1 VSTLLTLLI
10 AGGFTLLKLR
20 RRHRDS
26 RRVHEFVA
34 NGFDSESVHQPVPA
48 DAVSPP
54 SELAPGA
61 DLLDRTR
68 MFMQAECA
76 ELVIDDGY
84 GRQTRLRV
92 RAAERAD
99 APSVVELD
107 EAGTAHSDWL
117 LLRSCDQG
125 ESTLVHAGTRD
136 HSLRQWLVAHDTR
149 DALLA
154 PVRQSAGS
162 AVLVMRNRTVGSYSR
177 RHLALLENIAE
188 HFAGALA
195 TGKLLYQ
202 LRYEA
207 THDPLTGLS
216 NRTVLCSRLDD
227 ELAAQPHCASDTI
240 PCSLAVLLLDLDR
253 FKEVNDTLGHHVGDA
268 LLQVVAQRLRGVLP
282 DSATVARLGGDEFA
296 VVLTGLNQPARE
308 ARSYAEA
315 VIASL
320 ATPVRLDDALVSCEV
335 SIGIALAGRDASSSE
350 LLRHAD
356 TAMYTAKTGSEPVV
370 IYSAALDYGRAERL
384 ALATDLQ
391 SALEGDEFVLLY
403 QPKLSLITGHIIG
416 VEALVRWQHPK
427 LGLLEPDAFIPL
439 AEATGLVEPLT
450 RIVLTKALRQCREW
464 TLEGLSLSV
473 AVNLPARSVTNPAL
487 PGAVTDLLRRTGV
500 EPSRLILEITEA
512 GVMDD
517 PERSVPV
524 LERLAATGVTLSL
537 DDFGTGYS
545 SLSYLQRLPVQE
557 LKIDRSFVTGLADPA
572 AEPASNLLVRS
583 ILNLAAGLALRVVA
597 EGVEDEACLHA
608 LRELGVDVA
617 QGYFV
622 GRPMEPAQLI
632 RQLEA
637 NGSIPV
643 PQRAPSLAPLHGPV
657 ARGVEAA
664 PRSLP
669 EPRERRPT
677 EATPGRGQGRPP
689 SPGSSSL

>member
-1 VSTLLTLLI
+1 
-10 AGGFTLLKLR
+10 
-20 RRHRDS
+20 
-26 RRVHEFVA
+26 
-34 NGFDSESVHQPVPA
+34 
-48 DAVSPP
+48 
-54 SELAPGA
+54 
-61 DLLDRTR
+61 
-68 MFMQAECA
+68 
-76 ELVIDDGY
+76 
-84 GRQTRLRV
+84 
-92 RAAERAD
+92 
-99 APSVVELD
+99 VVELD
-107 EAGTAHSDWL
+107 EAGTAHADWL
-117 LLRSCDQG
+117 LLRSCDHG
-125 ESTLVHAGTRD
+125 EATLVATRTRER
-136 HSLRQWLVAHDTR
+136 SLRQWLATHDTR

-162 AVLVMRNRTVGSYSR
+162 AVLVMRNRTSGRFTR
-177 RHLALLENIAE
+177 RHLRLLENVAE
-188 HFAGALA
+188 HFAGALE
-195 TGKLLYQ
+195 TSNLLYR

-216 NRTVLCSRLDD
+216 NRTVLCARLDA
-227 ELAAQPHCASDTI
+227 ELAHQPHCPSDGLES
-240 PCSLAVLLLDLDR
+240 SLAVLLLDLDR

-268 LLQVVAQRLRGVLP
+268 LLQVVAQRLRAALP
-282 DSATVARLGGDEFA
+282 DAATVARLGGDEFA
-296 VVLTGLNQPARE
+296 IVLTDLTHPAKE
-308 ARSYAEA
+308 AMAYAEA

-320 ATPVRLDDALVSCEV
+320 ATPVRLDDALVSSEV

-370 IYSAALDYGRAERL
+370 VYSAALDYGRAERL
-384 ALATDLQ
+384 ALAADLQ
-391 SALEGDEFVLLY
+391 DALEDDEFVLLY
-403 QPKLSLITGHIIG
+403 QPKLSLTAGHIIG

-464 TLEGLSLSV
+464 VLEGLALSV
-473 AVNLPARSVTNPAL
+473 AVNLPARSVANPAL
-487 PGAVTDLLRRTGV
+487 PGAVTDLLRRSGLD
-500 EPSRLILEITEA
+500 PSQLILEITEA

-537 DDFGTGYS
+537 DDFGTGYA
-545 SLSYLQRLPVQE
+545 SLSYLQRLPVRE

-583 ILNLAAGLALRVVA
+583 ILNLAAGLELRVVA
-597 EGVEDEACLHA
+597 EGVEDEACLDA

-622 GRPMEPAQLI
+622 GRPMESAQLI
-632 RQLEA
+632 RHLESHGMLPA
-637 NGSIPV
+637 LHP
-643 PQRAPSLAPLHGPV
+643 APLLRGPIV
-657 ARGVEAA
+657 HGVEAP

-669 EPRERRPT
+669 EPRERRTT
-677 EATPGRGQGRPP
+677 EAAPGRGQGRPP